1 MTNPALQRPD
11 LWRFQS
17 AQVAEI
23 ERIFSFL
30 ASAFPSRVSNAGG
43 FVYDGLNRLEQ
54 FTADGVLY
62 SLAYP
67 DAFTINIA
75 YSGILRQVT
84 LNGSGQVIGIATL

>member
-1 MTNPALQRPD
+1 MSVPTILNPD

-17 AQVAEI
+17 AQTSEI
-23 ERIFSFL
+23 ERIFNFL
-30 ASAFPSRVSNAGG
+30 ASAFPSRVANAGG
-43 FVYDGLNRLEQ
+43 FVYDGDDRLTE

-84 LNGSGQVIGIATL
+84 LNGSGQVTGIATL